1 MNNALKQ
8 NIYQADGRYFTDV
21 ELGVLDGYCQTYP
34 ARLQTYNI
42 LCEKADTLVEQALQ
56 KLAQTDGAVV
66 TTHKEACVRDMN
78 YVLRSV
84 AIAILKDDHEGFRQ
98 QLVLWMQNIMA
109 ALRKEAQSAKAYMFL
124 QDVVKVSMPVES
136 AKLVNDTLDEFIRAL
151 TVGA

>member
-1 MNNALKQ
+1 
-8 NIYQADGRYFTDV
+8 
-21 ELGVLDGYCQTYP
+21 
-34 ARLQTYNI
+34 
-42 LCEKADTLVEQALQ
+42 
-56 KLAQTDGAVV
+56 
-66 TTHKEACVRDMN
+66 
-78 YVLRSV
+78 V